1 MTDIN
6 NLILR
11 KTELVLDDDLKTA
24 NNSFVGLSDWLEL
37 VCPINP
43 VLKKSGQS
51 KNFAALADS
60 VRQTYTYSNIANPSD
75 SDKDITTRFNYSD
88 LINNAEF
95 MVDNISGF
103 SAART
108 KLFVNQVAKLIH
120 PTALM
125 IALSDG
131 IGFAKARQVIR
142 SAISN
147 QMSLTIEDQVPKD
160 ILEKSEAWIARDA
173 TIESNYST
181 GSYGYYLE
189 LILSKLSYP
198 LENIK
203 GKQYT
208 DLVDKLATAIKSKD
222 SSVQLVVD
230 ESTDQFYDILS
241 AWNNCIWTGLE
252 NKDDVK
258 NMLPAG
264 TTITDA
270 LFLSMKKT
278 LVGQFINLVKTVISW
293 VGTTDSNKQ
302 IVDKYNKFIS
312 DVVKKTGVSGNLS
325 IPSQNSKSISLTTQ
339 KNEVSTSTSTTQ
351 KTKLPSL
358 APLTIQKNPNPT
370 AVNIP
375 AKSSISDAPR
385 DKLQTTPD

>member
-1 MTDIN
+1 
-6 NLILR
+6 
-11 KTELVLDDDLKTA
+11 
-24 NNSFVGLSDWLEL
+24 
-37 VCPINP
+37 
-43 VLKKSGQS
+43 
-51 KNFAALADS
+51 
-60 VRQTYTYSNIANPSD
+60 
-75 SDKDITTRFNYSD
+75 
-88 LINNAEF
+88 
-95 MVDNISGF
+95 
-103 SAART
+103 
-108 KLFVNQVAKLIH
+108 
-120 PTALM
+120 
-125 IALSDG
+125 
-131 IGFAKARQVIR
+131 
-142 SAISN
+142 
-147 QMSLTIEDQVPKD
+147 MSLTIEDQVPKD